1 MDKIRIGIVGT
12 GFIADYH
19 ARAVN
24 ARPETELTAV
34 ISRSPE
40 TGKVFAERH
49 QCENIFLSPT
59 ACLERGIVDALVIC
73 NPNVQHHPDTLA
85 ALQAGIHVL
94 VEKPLACTVAQA
106 EEMKAAAHK
115 ADRIL
120 MTGHM
125 WRFDPEVIYIRRL
138 TAEGSLGKIYRTK
151 GYGVH
156 VNWGPGGWFTQKN
169 LAGGGAL
176 ADMGIHALDTARFLI
191 GDPAPVAVFARVD
204 TLFNDYDVDD
214 TGTLLVT
221 WDNGCVSYIESG
233 WWQPHADGPEAA
245 TRLYGTK
252 GYASLFPTESL
263 QSIGGLINS
272 CKPDFPAR
280 TEHCGQQLYT
290 DQMAA
295 FAEAIIEGA
304 DSGNIADIGVVMVR
318 IVEAAIESSVTGKA
332 VQLSIRRR

>member
-1 MDKIRIGIVGT
+1 MSKVRIGVVGT

-24 ARPETELTAV
+24 ARPETELAAV
-34 ISRSPE
+34 VSRSPE
-40 TGKVFAERH
+40 RGKAFAERH
-49 QCENIFLSPT
+49 QCENTFLTPT
-59 ACLERGIVDALVIC
+59 ACLDSGSVDALVLC
-73 NPNVQHHPDTLA
+73 TPNAQHYPDTLD
-85 ALQAGIHVL
+85 ALESGIHVL

-106 EEMKAAAHK
+106 EEMKTAAFK
-115 ADRIL
+115 AGRVL

-125 WRFDPEVIYIRRL
+125 WRFDPEVLYIRRL
-138 TAEGSLGKIYRTK
+138 AEEGSLGKVYRTK

-156 VNWGPGGWFTQKN
+156 VNWGPGGWFTQKQ

-191 GDPAPVAVFARVD
+191 GDPAPVSVFARVE
-204 TLFNDYDVDD
+204 TLFGDYDVDD
-214 TGTLLVT
+214 TGTLIVT

-245 TRLYGTK
+245 TRLYGTG
-252 GYASLFPTESL
+252 GYASLFPTEAVL
-263 QSIGGLINS
+263 SIGGLISS
-272 CKPDFPAR
+272 CKPDFPIR

-295 FAEAIIEGA
+295 FARAILAGEE
-304 DSGNIADIGVVMVR
+304 SSSLADIGVVMVR
-318 IVEAAIESSVTGKA
+318 IVEAASESSITGKS
-332 VQLSIRRR
+332 VQLSF